1 LAAPIPEHLI
11 ASLLRDPDVARG
23 FQARSREH
31 ERRGKETRD
40 CVVRVPGPGPGAV
53 PHRPSAAVPARTTP
67 GLQRELAG
75 RLEAT
80 RRNKR

>member
-1 LAAPIPEHLI
+1 MI

-31 ERRGKETRD
+31 ERRGAQARD
-40 CVVRVPGPGPGAV
+40 SVVRVPGPGPGTL
-53 PHRPSAAVPARTTP
+53 PHSVTGGSAHSASVAAARTTP
-67 GLQRELAG
+67 VLQRELAA